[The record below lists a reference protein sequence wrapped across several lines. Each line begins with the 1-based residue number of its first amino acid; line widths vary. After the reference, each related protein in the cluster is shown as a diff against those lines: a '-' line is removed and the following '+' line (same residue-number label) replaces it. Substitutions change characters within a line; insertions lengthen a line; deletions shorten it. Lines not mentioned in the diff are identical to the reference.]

1 MPRRLVYFPD
11 SVPRLLRAACA
22 LCGVVLA
29 LASQARAQALGDLKG
44 LSLQQLTQV
53 EVTSVSRRS
62 EKLVDAAAAVE
73 VLSGDRILRAGAHT
87 LPDALRLATGL
98 QVSQLDGREWTI
110 SARGFATI
118 ASNKMEVTQDGRSL
132 YGPLFSGVLWDV
144 QNVMLDD
151 IDRIEVVRGP
161 GAALWGANAV
171 NGVISIV
178 TKPASETQGDHVNA
192 LIGTTERQFAV
203 RHGGA
208 AGRSGYYRVFA
219 QATDARGLRLT
230 NGVNAGDD
238 RRILSVG
245 GRWDL
250 RSRDDS
256 ATTVQATAYRGLLR
270 QFGFPQSVVQGGFLN
285 ARWERPLGDGIEL
298 HLLGSFD
305 HSERDIPLTY
315 SEIRNTGNVELETE
329 IQNARHA
336 ATIGARA
343 RISADRI
350 GNGRA
355 LTFNP
360 SRRTIRL
367 FSVYAQDRY
376 TLPDDRWHLIAG
388 STFEHNTFTGF
399 EFQPTLRLAFS
410 PRDASWRTWVGV
422 SRAVRTPSRIETD
435 VTVPGPAGLTV
446 LAGSPAFAAERL
458 DALEAG
464 WRWSRGQA
472 LLVELSAFENRY
484 DHLRSLEP
492 GTGSVL
498 FVNGNL
504 LNAKSNG
511 AELTTTWRPSG
522 WARLIVGARYLDKV
536 LDLDVESR
544 SPNRGQ
550 SEGNDARKIVTSQ
563 LSLDLPRGLQFDA
576 VLRHVGRLPQPAV
589 RAYTTVDLRLA
600 WRPHRDWELA
610 IAGRNLLAP
619 PHTEA
624 IQSSA
629 PVEQVRP
636 AGTISIT
643 WQR

>member
-1 MPRRLVYFPD
+1 
-11 SVPRLLRAACA
+11 
-22 LCGVVLA
+22 
-29 LASQARAQALGDLKG
+29 LGDLKG
-44 LSLQQLTQV
+44 LSLEQLTQL
-53 EVTSVSRRS
+53 EVTSVSRRRENLIEAS
-62 EKLVDAAAAVE
+62 AAVE
-73 VLSGDRILRAGAHT
+73 VLSGDRIVRAGAHT

-118 ASNKMEVTQDGRSL
+118 ASNKMEVNQDGRSL

-144 QNVMLDD
+144 QDVLLEDV
-151 IDRIEVVRGP
+151 DRIEVVRGP

-178 TKPASETQGDHVNA
+178 TKPASETQGDFVHA
-192 LIGTTERQFAV
+192 IAGTTDRQFAV

-208 AGRSGYYRVFA
+208 AGGGGFFRVFA
-219 QATDARGLRLT
+219 QATETRGLRLPSDA
-230 NGVNAGDD
+230 NVGDD
-238 RRILSVG
+238 RRILTAG

-250 RSRDDS
+250 RSRADV

-270 QFGFPQSVVQGGFLN
+270 QFGFRQSTVQGGFLN

-298 HLLGSFD
+298 HLLGSYD

-315 SEIRNTGNVELETE
+315 SEIRNTVNVELETE
-329 IQNARHA
+329 IATARHA
-336 ATIGARA
+336 ATVGARA

-350 GNGRA
+350 GNGPA
-355 LTFNP
+355 LIFNP
-360 SRRTIRL
+360 HRRTIRL
-367 FSVYAQDRY
+367 FSAYAQDRY
-376 TLPDDRWHLIAG
+376 TLPDDRWHFIAG
-388 STFEHNTFTGF
+388 STLEHNTFTGV
-399 EFQPTLRLAFS
+399 EFQPTLRVAFS
-410 PRDASWRTWVGV
+410 PRDASWRAWVGA

-435 VTVPGPAGLTV
+435 VSVPGPAGLTL
-446 LAGSPAFAAERL
+446 LAGSPTFAAENL

-464 WRWSRGQA
+464 WRWSRGQG

-492 GTGSVL
+492 GMGSVI

-504 LNAKSNG
+504 LNAKSSG
-511 AELTTTWRPSG
+511 AELTATWRPSS
-522 WARLIVGARYLDKV
+522 WARLIVGARYLDKT

-550 SEGNDARKIVTSQ
+550 SEGNDAREIVTSQ
-563 LSLDLPRGLQFDA
+563 LSLDLPHNVQFDA
-576 VLRHVGRLPQPAV
+576 VVRHVGRLPQPAV
-589 RAYTTVDLRLA
+589 PAYTTVDLRLA
-600 WRPHRDWELA
+600 WRPSRQWELA
-610 IAGRNLLAP
+610 VGGRNLFVP
-619 PHTEA
+619 RHTEA
-624 IQSSA
+624 IQASA